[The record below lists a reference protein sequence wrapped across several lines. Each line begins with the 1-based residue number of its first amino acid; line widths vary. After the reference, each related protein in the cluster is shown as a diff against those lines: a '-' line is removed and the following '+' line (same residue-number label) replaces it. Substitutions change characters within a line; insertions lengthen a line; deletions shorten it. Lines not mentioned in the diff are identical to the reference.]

1 MSKKNLTLYTVLLKV
16 QGTYYLLTGLWPLIS
31 MSTFLMVTGSKTD
44 LWLVEVVGIL
54 IAVISVAML
63 TASLEKRINIPV
75 VVLAVGT
82 ALGLGIAELVYYF
95 SGTIPFIYVLDAV
108 LEFVLVAL
116 WLVAVRRK

>member
-63 TASLEKRINIPV
+63 IASLEKRINIPV

-95 SGTIPFIYVLDAV
+95 SGTIPFVYVLDAV

-116 WLVAVRRK
+116 WLVAIRKK